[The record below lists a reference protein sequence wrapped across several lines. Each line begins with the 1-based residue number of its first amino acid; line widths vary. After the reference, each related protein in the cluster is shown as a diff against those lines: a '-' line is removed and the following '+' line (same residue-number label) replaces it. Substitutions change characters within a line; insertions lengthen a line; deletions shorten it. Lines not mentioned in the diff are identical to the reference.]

1 MTGLIE
7 AEKQDRRDD
16 SLESLKQSRTK
27 VLPLLV
33 VAKWGCP
40 MPDKK
45 ILIKMPTDII
55 PIFTKKEEELANK
68 IKELAVIEL
77 FREGK
82 ISSGKAADILGMQ
95 RFEFIRYISR
105 QGIPYFDMD
114 KEELE
119 RDIFVAMGKAR

>member
-1 MTGLIE
+1 
-7 AEKQDRRDD
+7 
-16 SLESLKQSRTK
+16 
-27 VLPLLV
+27 
-33 VAKWGCP
+33 

-119 RDIFVAMGKAR
+119 RDIFVARGKAR

>member
-1 MTGLIE
+1 
-7 AEKQDRRDD
+7 
-16 SLESLKQSRTK
+16 
-27 VLPLLV
+27 
-33 VAKWGCP
+33 
-40 MPDKK
+40 MPGKK

-105 QGIPYFDMD
+105 QGIPYCDMD

>member
-1 MTGLIE
+1 
-7 AEKQDRRDD
+7 
-16 SLESLKQSRTK
+16 
-27 VLPLLV
+27 
-33 VAKWGCP
+33 